1 MSLDEMRGMIE
12 EAKVKFDKRFKDS
25 RQMFMKILGE
35 AGEVLISDGMS
46 QGGIK
51 KS

>member
-1 MSLDEMRGMIE
+1 MSSDEMRGMID
-12 EAKVKFDKRFKDS
+12 EAEVKFGKHFKDS

-46 QGGIK
+46 
-51 KS
+51 